1 MSAPRTTRLALATV
15 AAVLAT
21 SIAALA
27 YAVPARPSPAA
38 AGADHGFYGV
48 APSTSLRESDYK
60 QLARGNI
67 HTARIIFYWPQIS
80 AGPGKYNWLNVDPAV
95 IYASAAGVRLV
106 PTLLGAP
113 SYVSN
118 DPLRPPL
125 DSAKEQKQWQDFVR
139 ALVAR
144 YGPGGDFWSYVH
156 ACRPNPGWCRPDVPY
171 APLRTWQVWNE
182 PNQAAFWHPDASP
195 GEYARLLE
203 LTNDAAK
210 GVDPG
215 ATVITGGISA
225 GGQGTKGSI
234 PQNDFIAGLYQR
246 RAEADFDGLSVNPYA
261 HKPKQVLRAVK
272 DARAVTRA
280 YGDAATPLWI
290 TEFGWSTKGPKS
302 DQLVTT
308 RRKQAKYL
316 RKTMRKLT
324 RAREPLNI
332 ELASW
337 FTYLDGQRICKWC
350 RGAGLF
356 KKNGKPKPAW
366 KKYVSVTGG
375 QR

>member
-1 MSAPRTTRLALATV
+1 MSTPSRRLLAFATV
-15 AAVLAT
+15 AA
-21 SIAALA
+21 AA
-27 YAVPARPSPAA
+27 AVAVGGSVHADSAGAAPARAA
-38 AGADHGFYGV
+38 ADPGFYGV
-48 APSTSLRESDYK
+48 APTTSLSESDY
-60 QLARGNI
+60 QRLARANI
-67 HTARIIFYWPQIS
+67 DTVRLIFYWPQIS

-182 PNQAAFWHPDASP
+182 PDQDRFWKPEPSP

-203 LTNDAAK
+203 LTNDAVK

-215 ATVITGGISA
+215 ATVITGGVSA
-225 GGQGTKGSI
+225 GGQGSSRSI
-234 PQNDFIAGLYQR
+234 PENDFLAALYQHG
-246 RAEADFDGLSVNPYA
+246 AAADFDGLDLHPYRP
-261 HKPKQVLRAVK
+261 KPKQVLRAVK

-290 TEFGWSTKGPKS
+290 TEVGWSTKGPKS
-302 DQLVTT
+302 EELVTSPK
-308 RRKQAKYL
+308 KQAKYL
-316 RKTMRKLT
+316 RTTMRKLT
-324 RAREPLNI
+324 RAREPLKI

-337 FTYLDGQRICKWC
+337 FTYLDGQRICRWC
-350 RGAGLF
+350 RGSGLF

-366 KKYVSVTGG
+366 KSFVSLTGG
-375 QR
+375 QP